1 MAKPSGTTRDFG
13 IISISGLAVGGLIVN
28 NLSETKSTEEALAR
42 GPKGQ
47 VIDKVAFSKQEEINV
62 DGLYTGGTVEPGT
75 IVSIGE
81 KDYLVSNATRT
92 EANTDFVQGSFTA
105 SRADNAILW
114 PISSFLSE

>member
-28 NLSETKSTEEALAR
+28 NLSETINTEQAMAR

-47 VIDKVAFSKQEEINV
+47 VIDEVAFSKQEEINV
-62 DGLYTGGTVEPGT
+62 DGLYTGGTIDPGS
-75 IVSIGE
+75 IVDIGE
-81 KDYLVSNATRT
+81 KQYLVTNATRT

-105 SRADNAILW
+105 TRADNAILW
-114 PISSFLSE
+114 PISSFLE